1 MPVEHTS
8 SLPRGP
14 QSCPTLAHQLPAP
27 CSSQKGL
34 LLFKELLKHLLCVS
48 IGANLALPCAEG
60 KGCIERTGPLST
72 LCHLPALILFQLLFL
87 CV

>member
-1 MPVEHTS
+1 MEQPS

-14 QSCPTLAHQLPAP
+14 RSCPTLTHQLPAP

-34 LLFKELLKHLLCVS
+34 PLFKELLKHLLCVS

-60 KGCIERTGPLST
+60 KGCIERTGALST
-72 LCHLPALILFQLLFL
+72 LCHLPALILFQPLFL
-87 CV
+87 HV